1 MVALLGYTM
10 LTRYIIDV
18 LKFEY
23 ITQLLVDSS
32 YVPLILKLLQLQDID
47 KVVNFRSEQWDLK

>member
-1 MVALLGYTM
+1 M
-10 LTRYIIDV
+10 LTRHIIDV

>member
-1 MVALLGYTM
+1 M
-10 LTRYIIDV
+10 LFSVLITTGTDI

-32 YVPLILKLLQLQDID
+32 YIPLILKLLQLQEIER
-47 KVVNFRSEQWDLK
+47 VVNYRCDRDDLK